1 MAENNEKLVEASAE
15 EATTAKVEKKSSKS
29 AVKRENFFVRVWKK
43 LVKFFKDTVG
53 ELKKVYWTPKDE
65 LIKNTKLVVITV
77 VAVGVAIAVVDTVSS
92 VIVNSIAGLIG

>member
-1 MAENNEKLVEASAE
+1 MAENNEMLEASVE
-15 EATTAKVEKKSSKS
+15 EAAAQKSDKKSNKS

-65 LIKNTKLVVITV
+65 LVKNTKLVVVTV
-77 VAVGVAIAVVDTVSS
+77 IAVGVAISIVDFISS
-92 VIVNSIAGLIG
+92 SIVNAIAGLIG